1 MTTERKGTE
10 RMVKE
15 GARETK
21 DQEGGRVIELEE
33 GEKTRKDDED
43 YKVA

>member
-21 DQEGGRVIELEE
+21 DQEGGRVIEPEE
-33 GEKTRKDDED
+33 GEKMRKDDED
-43 YKVA
+43 CNVA